1 VPSNKRQRE
10 LARRRAERQASRR
23 QQEKAR
29 RRRRRAVAV
38 VTVFAVLAAIA
49 SIVGIAAAVKGDKKA
64 KPDASATPSASPTPE
79 AFKSFPVACGAKRP
93 AEPKVQSFG
102 KTEPKTTIDATKKY
116 TMTLKTSCGSIVVAL
131 DAKNAPHTVN
141 SFAFLAGKNFYDGSI
156 CHRMSDTDTFAF
168 LQCGDPTGT
177 GSGDAPGYTLAE
189 ENTTGA
195 KYTRGVV
202 AMANTGAPHSTGSQ
216 FFLLAKDAA
225 QLGPTYTVVGHI
237 TSGLDVLDKI
247 VKIGTDGAFEP
258 SPGGGHPKQAVYL
271 EDVTVKEG

>member
-29 RRRRRAVAV
+29 RRRRRVVAV
-38 VTVFAVLAAIA
+38 VTVFAVVAAIA
-49 SIVGIAAAVKGDKKA
+49 SIVGIAAAVKGGKKA
-64 KPDASATPSASPTPE
+64 KPEATPTPSASPE

-93 AEPKVQSFG
+93 ADPKVQSFG
-102 KTEPKTTIDATKKY
+102 KTEPKLTVDKSKTY
-116 TMTLKTSCGSIVVAL
+116 TMTLKTSCGPIVVAL
-131 DAKNAPHTVN
+131 DAAKAPHTVN

-156 CHRMSDTDTFAF
+156 CHRMSDTPTFAF

-189 ENTTGA
+189 ENTAGA
-195 KYTRGVV
+195 KYTRGTV

-216 FFLLAKDAA
+216 FFLLDKDAA
-225 QLGPTYTVVGHI
+225 GLGPSYTVVGHI

-247 VKIGTDGAFEP
+247 IELGTDGAFEP

-271 EDVTVKEG
+271 EDVTVKAG